1 MAFFYFK
8 ACQWHS
14 WYLRLITNQLTE
26 FINKLST
33 GFRIKTPLQKLSFI
47 MKKSKKVCNLD
58 TCSLCRFC
66 MSQWLPAVAANRENY
81 VFEKNEL
88 LFKEGDPVQ
97 GIYYVH
103 SGTVKVH
110 KHWGE
115 DKELI
120 VRFAGKGDIVGHRG
134 LGTELVFPV
143 SATALETSVICFLPI
158 DFFKAGLAVNQDYL
172 YRLTMFFADELKE
185 SEKKMRDLAHMSVKG
200 RIWNALIFLEQKFGL
215 DDDGFIKIILS
226 RQDLASFT
234 GTTYETVFRV
244 LQDFVNDK
252 HVGLSGKKIKI
263 FSKDLKNVD

>member
-1 MAFFYFK
+1 
-8 ACQWHS
+8 
-14 WYLRLITNQLTE
+14 
-26 FINKLST
+26 
-33 GFRIKTPLQKLSFI
+33 
-47 MKKSKKVCNLD
+47 
-58 TCSLCRFC
+58 

-88 LFKEGDPVQ
+88 LFKEGDAVQ
-97 GIYYVH
+97 GIYYVY

-143 SATALETSVICFLPI
+143 SATALETSTICFLPVE
-158 DFFKAGLAVNQDYL
+158 FFKASLTVNHDYL

-185 SEKKMRDLAHMSVKG
+185 SEKKMRDLAHMAVKD
-200 RIWNALIFLEQKFGL
+200 RIWNALVFLEQKFGT
-215 DDDGFIKIILS
+215 DDDGFISIVLS
-226 RQDLASFT
+226 RQDFASFT

-244 LQDFVNDK
+244 LQDFVNDN
-252 HVGLSGKKIKI
+252 HVELSGKKIKI
-263 FSKDLKNVD
+263 LNKGFKNVE